1 MKKILTTFILLLT
14 AFIEPAFSQ
23 EVPTAA
29 GFGTQSAWDNP
40 MQNMGEN
47 QTKPGYQKIQWE
59 PGAVMPIKLRDGMLT
74 VINFPEWE
82 TIKDA
87 YVGDKD
93 FFDGRPVEKNVQPIQ
108 DADDL

>member
-40 MQNMGEN
+40 M
-47 QTKPGYQKIQWE
+47 
-59 PGAVMPIKLRDGMLT
+59 
-74 VINFPEWE
+74 
-82 TIKDA
+82 
-87 YVGDKD
+87 
-93 FFDGRPVEKNVQPIQ
+93 
-108 DADDL
+108 